1 MAERD
6 EKLMEKLQALARAR
20 GFVFP
25 DSEIYGG
32 MSNTWDLGPLGVEL
46 KNNLKREWWK
56 FFVQS
61 HENMVGVDSALIMNP
76 RVWEA
81 SGHVGSFTDSLVDCK
96 KCKSRMR
103 ADHLIEDA
111 IGVDVEGKTPKEIG
125 EIITKN
131 KIKCPS
137 CGASDFTEP
146 RQFNLLFKTH
156 VGVIEDDK
164 SAAYLRGETAQGM
177 FVNFK
182 NILNSSRKRIPFGI
196 AQIGKA
202 FRNEITP
209 GNYIFRTREFE
220 IAEFEYFI
228 HPSTWEKSFEFW
240 LDEMHK
246 FSELIGLPKNKLHDH
261 DIPKDKL
268 AHYSKRTVDIE
279 FDFPFGQKEL
289 WGIAYRQDYDLSR
302 HIEHSKEDLS
312 YTDPITNEK
321 YVPHV
326 IEPTFGVE
334 RTMLAILAAA
344 YQEEKVA
351 DETRTVLKLPAVLAP
366 FKFAVLPLSKKPELE
381 KVSHEVWSLV
391 SRLGNTDYDETQSI
405 GKRYRRQDEIG
416 TPFCITIDFETLED
430 RAVTVRDRDTMKQ
443 ERVKIA
449 DLEKKLDT
457 LTINK

>member
-1 MAERD
+1 MANKD
-6 EKLMEKLQALARAR
+6 DKLMEKVQTLARNR
-20 GFVFP
+20 GFVYP

-32 MSNTWDLGPLGVEL
+32 MANTWDLGPLGVEL
-46 KNNLKREWWK
+46 KNNLKQLWWK

-61 HENMVGVDSALIMNP
+61 HDNMVGVDSAIIMNP

-81 SGHVGSFTDSLVDCK
+81 SGHVGEFGDVLVDCK
-96 KCKSRMR
+96 KCQNRFR
-103 ADHLIEDA
+103 ADHIIEEV
-111 IGVDVEGKTPKEIG
+111 IQIDVEGKTSKEIS
-125 EIITKN
+125 EILTKN
-131 KIKCPS
+131 KVKCPS
-137 CGASDFTEP
+137 CGATDFTEP

-177 FVNFK
+177 FTNFK
-182 NILNSSRKRIPFGI
+182 NIVATSRKRVPFGI

-228 HPSTWEKSFEFW
+228 HPGDWEKPFEFW
-240 LDEMHK
+240 LANMHE
-246 FSELIGLPKNKLHDH
+246 FADIIGLPKNKLHDH
-261 DIPKDKL
+261 DIPKEKL

-302 HIEHSKEDLS
+302 HIEYSKEDLS
-312 YTDPITNEK
+312 YTDPMTSEK

-334 RTMLAILAAA
+334 RTMLAILCSA
-344 YQEEKVA
+344 YSEDMVG
-351 DETRTVLKLPAVLAP
+351 DESRTVLRLPMTLAP

-381 KVSHEVWSLV
+381 GNAKEVWTLLSK
-391 SRLGNTDYDETQSI
+391 LGNTDYDETQSI

-416 TPFCITIDFETLED
+416 TPYCITVDFETLED
-430 RAVTVRDRDTMKQ
+430 NAVTVRDRDTMKQ
-443 ERVKIA
+443 TRIKINE
-449 DLEKKLDT
+449 LEKH
-457 LTINK
+457 LTDLL

>member
-1 MAERD
+1 MANKD
-6 EKLMEKLQALARAR
+6 DKLMEKVQTLARNR
-20 GFVFP
+20 GFVYP

-32 MSNTWDLGPLGVEL
+32 MANTWDLGPLGVEL
-46 KNNLKREWWK
+46 KNNLKQLWWK

-61 HENMVGVDSALIMNP
+61 HDNMVGVDSAIIMNP

-81 SGHVGSFTDSLVDCK
+81 SGHVGEFGDVLVDCK
-96 KCKSRMR
+96 KCQNRFR
-103 ADHLIEDA
+103 ADHIIEEV
-111 IGVDVEGKTPKEIG
+111 IQIDVEGKTSKEIS
-125 EIITKN
+125 EILTKN
-131 KIKCPS
+131 KVKCPS
-137 CGASDFTEP
+137 CGATDFTEP

-177 FVNFK
+177 FTNFK
-182 NILNSSRKRIPFGI
+182 NIVATSRKRVPFGI

-228 HPSTWEKSFEFW
+228 HPGDWEKPFEFW
-240 LDEMHK
+240 LANMHE
-246 FSELIGLPKNKLHDH
+246 FADIIGLPKNKLHDH
-261 DIPKDKL
+261 DIPKEKL

-302 HIEHSKEDLS
+302 HIEYSKEDLS
-312 YTDPITNEK
+312 YTDPMTSEK

-334 RTMLAILAAA
+334 RTMLAILCSA
-344 YQEEKVA
+344 YSEDMVG
-351 DETRTVLKLPAVLAP
+351 DESRTVLRLPMTLAP

-381 KVSHEVWSLV
+381 GNAKEVWTLLSK
-391 SRLGNTDYDETQSI
+391 LGNTDYDETQSI

-416 TPFCITIDFETLED
+416 TPYCITVDFETLED
-430 RAVTVRDRDTMKQ
+430 NAVTIRDRDTMKQ
-443 ERVKIA
+443 TRVKINE
-449 DLEKKLDT
+449 LEKH
-457 LTINK
+457 LTDLL

>member
-1 MAERD
+1 MTAKD
-6 EKLMEKLQALARAR
+6 DKKMEKIQALARNR
-20 GFVFP
+20 GFIYP

-32 MSNTWDLGPLGVEL
+32 MANTWDFGPLGVEL

-56 FFVQS
+56 FFVTS
-61 HENMVGVDSALIMNP
+61 HRNMVGIDSALIMNP
-76 RVWEA
+76 KVWEA
-81 SGHVGSFTDSLVDCK
+81 SGHVGNFTDSLVDCK

-111 IGVDVEGKTPKEIG
+111 IALDVEGKTPIEIG
-125 EIITKN
+125 DIITEN

-137 CGASDFTEP
+137 CGAMDFTEP

-182 NILNSSRKRIPFGI
+182 NILGTSRKRIPFGI

-228 HPSTWEKSFEFW
+228 HPSDWEKSFEFW
-240 LDEMHK
+240 LAEMHK
-246 FSELIGLPKNKLHDH
+246 FADHIGLPKNMLHDH
-261 DIPKDKL
+261 EIPKDKL
-268 AHYSKRTVDIE
+268 AHYSGRTIDME

-289 WGIAYRQDYDLSR
+289 WGLAYRKDFDLSQ
-302 HIEHSKEDLS
+302 HIKYSKEDLS
-312 YTDPITNEK
+312 FTDPVTNEK

-334 RTMLAILAAA
+334 RTMLAIMASA
-344 YQEEKVA
+344 YHEETVA
-351 DETRTVLKLPAVLAP
+351 DDTRIVLRLPTVLAP

-381 KVSHEVWSLV
+381 KLSDSVWKTLSV
-391 SRLGNTDYDETQSI
+391 IGSTDYDETQSI

-416 TPFCITIDFETLED
+416 TPYCVTIDFDSLED
-430 RAVTVRDRDTMKQ
+430 NCVTVRDRDTMKQ
-443 ERVKIA
+443 DRVNITE
-449 DLEKKLDT
+449 LEGYFSTK
-457 LTINK
+457 

>member
-1 MAERD
+1 MTTQD
-6 EKLMEKLQALARAR
+6 DKKMEKIQALARNR
-20 GFVFP
+20 GFIYP

-32 MSNTWDLGPLGVEL
+32 MANTWDFGPLGVEL

-56 FFVQS
+56 FFVTA
-61 HENMVGVDSALIMNP
+61 HRNMVGVDSALIMNP
-76 RVWEA
+76 KVWEA
-81 SGHVGSFTDSLVDCK
+81 SGHVGNFTDSLVDCK

-111 IGVDVEGKTPKEIG
+111 TGIDVEGKSPAEIG
-125 EIITKN
+125 EIITTN
-131 KIKCPS
+131 KVKCPS
-137 CGASDFTEP
+137 CGALEFTEP

-182 NILNSSRKRIPFGI
+182 NILGTSRKRIPFGI

-228 HPSTWEKSFEFW
+228 HPNDWEKSFEFW
-240 LDEMHK
+240 LAEMHK
-246 FSELIGLPKNKLHDH
+246 FADHIGLPTEMLHDH
-261 DIPKDKL
+261 EISKDKL
-268 AHYSKRTVDIE
+268 AHYSGRTIDME

-289 WGIAYRQDYDLSR
+289 WGLAYRKDFDLSQ
-302 HIEHSKEDLS
+302 HIKHSKEDLS
-312 YTDPITNEK
+312 FTDPVTNEK

-334 RTMLAILAAA
+334 RTMLAILASA
-344 YQEEKVA
+344 YTEEAVA
-351 DETRTVLKLPAVLAP
+351 DDTRIVLKLPTVLAP

-381 KVSHEVWSLV
+381 KLSDSVWKTLS
-391 SRLGNTDYDETQSI
+391 SLGNTDYDETQSI

-416 TPFCITIDFETLED
+416 TPYCVTIDFDSLED
-430 RAVTVRDRDTMKQ
+430 DCVTVRDRDTMKQ
-443 ERVKIA
+443 DRVKIA
-449 DLEKKLDT
+449 ELESYFSTK
-457 LTINK
+457 

>member
-1 MAERD
+1 MTAKD
-6 EKLMEKLQALARAR
+6 EKKMEKIQALARSR
-20 GFVFP
+20 GFIYP

-32 MSNTWDLGPLGVEL
+32 MANTWDFGPLGVEL

-56 FFVQS
+56 FFVTS
-61 HENMVGVDSALIMNP
+61 HRNMVGVDSALIMNP

-81 SGHVGSFTDSLVDCK
+81 SGHVGNFTDSLVDCK

-111 IGVDVEGKTPKEIG
+111 TGIDVEGKTPAEIG
-125 EIITKN
+125 EIITCN

-137 CGASDFTEP
+137 CGASDFTEA

-182 NILNSSRKRIPFGI
+182 NIVNTSRKRIPFGI

-209 GNYIFRTREFE
+209 GSYIFRTREFE

-228 HPSTWEKSFEFW
+228 HPSEWEKPFEFW
-240 LDEMHK
+240 LSEMHK
-246 FSELIGLPKNKLHDH
+246 FAELIGLPKDMLHDH
-261 DIPKDKL
+261 EIPKEKL
-268 AHYSKRTVDIE
+268 AHYSGRTIDME

-289 WGIAYRQDYDLSR
+289 WGLAYRKDFDLSQ
-302 HIEHSKEDLS
+302 HIEYSKEDLA

-334 RTMLAILAAA
+334 RTMLAILASAFK
-344 YQEEKVA
+344 EEAVG
-351 DETRTVLKLPAVLAP
+351 DDTRIVLKLPTILAP

-381 KVSHEVWSLV
+381 KLSDTVWKTLST
-391 SRLGNTDYDETQSI
+391 LGNTDYDETQSI

-416 TPFCITIDFETLED
+416 TPYCVTIDFDSLED
-430 RAVTVRDRDTMKQ
+430 GCVTVRNRDTMKQ
-443 ERVKIA
+443 DRVNIA
-449 DLEKKLDT
+449 ELETYFSTK
-457 LTINK
+457 

>member
-1 MAERD
+1 MVAKD
-6 EKLMEKLQALARAR
+6 DKLMEKIQTLARSR
-20 GFVFP
+20 GFIYP

-32 MSNTWDLGPLGVEL
+32 MANTWDFGPLGVEL

-76 RVWEA
+76 KVWVA
-81 SGHVGSFTDSLVDCK
+81 SGHVGNFTDSLVDCK
-96 KCKSRMR
+96 KCKTRMR
-103 ADHLIEDA
+103 ADHLIEEA
-111 IGVDVEGKTPKEIG
+111 IGIDVEGKTTKEIG
-125 EIITKN
+125 DIIKKN

-137 CGASDFTEP
+137 CSASDFTVP

-156 VGVIEDDK
+156 VGVIEDAK
-164 SAAYLRGETAQGM
+164 SVAYLRGETAQGM

-182 NILNSSRKRIPFGI
+182 NIVNSSRKRIPFGI
-196 AQIGKA
+196 AQIGKS

-228 HPSTWEKSFEFW
+228 HPDSWEKSFTFW
-240 LDEMHK
+240 LSEMHK
-246 FSELIGLPKNKLHDH
+246 FAELIGLPKAKVHDH

-289 WGIAYRQDYDLSR
+289 WGLAYRQDYDLAR
-302 HIEHSKEDLS
+302 HIEYSKEDLS

-334 RTMLAILAAA
+334 RTMLAILTAS
-344 YQEEKVA
+344 YSEEKVA
-351 DETRTVLKLPAVLAP
+351 DETRVVLKLPISLAP
-366 FKFAVLPLSKKPELE
+366 FKVAVLPLSKKPELE
-381 KVSHEVWSLV
+381 KVSHEVWDTLAKIAS
-391 SRLGNTDYDETQSI
+391 TDYDETQSI

-416 TPFCITIDFETLED
+416 TPYCVTIDFETLED
-430 RAVTVRDRDTMKQ
+430 GAVTVRDRDTMKQ
-443 ERVKIA
+443 ERVKISE
-449 DLEKKLDT
+449 LITFLSPKLQ
-457 LTINK
+457 

>member
-1 MAERD
+1 MAEKD
-6 EKLMEKLQALARAR
+6 DKLMEKIQTLARNR
-20 GFVFP
+20 GFVYP

-32 MSNTWDLGPLGVEL
+32 MANTWDFGPLGVEL

-61 HENMVGVDSALIMNP
+61 HDNMVGVDSAIIMNP

-81 SGHVGSFTDSLVDCK
+81 SGHVGEFGDVLVDCK
-96 KCKSRMR
+96 KCKNRFR
-103 ADHLIEDA
+103 ADHIIEEA
-111 IGVDVEGKTPKEIG
+111 IKLDVEGKTPKEIS
-125 EIITKN
+125 EILTKN
-131 KIKCPS
+131 KIKCPNCS
-137 CGASDFTEP
+137 ATDFTDP
-146 RQFNLLFKTH
+146 RQFNLLFSTH

-164 SAAYLRGETAQGM
+164 SVAYLRGETAQGM
-177 FVNFK
+177 FTNFK
-182 NILNSSRKRIPFGI
+182 NIVATSRKRVPFGI

-228 HPSTWEKSFEFW
+228 NPSDWEKSFEYW
-240 LDEMHK
+240 LATMHA
-246 FSELIGLPKNKLHDH
+246 FADTIGLPKAKLHDH
-261 DIPKDKL
+261 DIPKEKL

-302 HIEHSKEDLS
+302 HIEYSKEDLS
-312 YTDPITNEK
+312 YTDPMTNEK

-334 RTMLAILAAA
+334 RTMLAILCAS
-344 YQEEKVA
+344 YSEEEVA
-351 DETRTVLKLPAVLAP
+351 GESRIVLKIPTSLSP

-381 KVSHEVWSLV
+381 GRAKEVWSIL

-416 TPFCITIDFETLED
+416 TPYCITVDFETLED
-430 RAVTVRDRDTMKQ
+430 NAVTVRDRDTMKQ
-443 ERVKIA
+443 TRIKIS
-449 DLEKKLDT
+449 DLEKH
-457 LTINK
+457 LTELL